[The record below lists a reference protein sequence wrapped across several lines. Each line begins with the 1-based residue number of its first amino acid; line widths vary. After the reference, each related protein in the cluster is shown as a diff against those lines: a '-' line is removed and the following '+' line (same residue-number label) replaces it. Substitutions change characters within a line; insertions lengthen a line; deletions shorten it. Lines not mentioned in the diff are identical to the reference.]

1 MALNIIV
8 CIKSVVLEAPAA
20 ALGSSVERT
29 PRNSVLNPF
38 DRPALALALELA
50 RENGGFVTTLSM
62 GPPVSRWALC
72 ETLALGADRA
82 VLVSDSKAAGSDTMA
97 TSRVLAQAINWLG
110 PWDILLFGPRTADSD
125 TGQVGPQASV
135 LLNKPFV
142 GMARSIS
149 AKEGFFLVESLA
161 DGFVMQYRANA
172 PLVASVHPNAANAL
186 DSPLASIRQA
196 FDGNMVEIVSLAD
209 IGMDEAFAGEKGSPT
224 RVISMTPAPKAKKC
238 NFIEG
243 GANEQ
248 AQALLEKIR
257 DAGLL
262 F

>member
-8 CIKSVVLEAPAA
+8 CVKSVVLEAPSA

-50 RENGGFVTTLSM
+50 KEEGGLVTTLSM
-62 GPPVSRWALC
+62 GPPVSCWALC

-82 VLVSDSKAAGSDTMA
+82 VLISDKKAAGSDTMA
-97 TSRVLAQAINWLG
+97 TTRVLAKAVNWLG
-110 PWDILLFGPRTADSD
+110 PWDILLFGSRTADSD
-125 TGQVGPQASV
+125 TGQVGPQASA

-142 GMARSIS
+142 GMASSIIP
-149 AKEGFFLVESLA
+149 KEGIFLVESLT
-161 DGFVMQYRANA
+161 DGFVEQYLANA
-172 PLVASVHPNAANAL
+172 PFAASVHPNAASVL
-186 DSPLASIRQA
+186 DCALASIRQA
-196 FDGNMVEIVSLAD
+196 FDSDRVEVLTLAD

-238 NFIEG
+238 AFIEG